1 MAMVYRNN
9 CLICKVTSN
18 HVGNLPT
25 RTLSLPADFYD
36 CSVICKNVE
45 KHDGCD
51 LFLFED
57 QICYLG
63 KSSYTTGDVDGLKN
77 ATFWAT
83 SASLNSITSDVGL
96 KDNVLSES
104 WTAHIEESHSHSVND
119 LQQCQGLVVLEEW
132 HYTGMHRY
140 YASYAA
146 IQELFLIFWDV
157 RHETSTFIHLSVSK
171 IFEA

>member
-1 MAMVYRNN
+1 MEKTFTYLLLICELCRRMHLYEKVDKTTLTTLIDFLLFSYHNALVYRNN
-9 CLICKVTSN
+9 CLICKVASN

-63 KSSYTTGDVDGLKN
+63 KSSYTTGDMDGLKN

-96 KDNVLSES
+96 KDDVLSES
-104 WTAHIEESHSHSVND
+104 WISH
-119 LQQCQGLVVLEEW
+119 VL
-132 HYTGMHRY
+132 
-140 YASYAA
+140 
-146 IQELFLIFWDV
+146 
-157 RHETSTFIHLSVSK
+157 
-171 IFEA
+171 